1 MNEKEKIRLTTL
13 SHGSGWACKIG
24 PGDLSEILGNLK
36 QINHDSVVLGF
47 EGTDDAAAIRLNDER
62 LLVQTVDFFTP
73 VVDDPYD
80 FGQIAAAN
88 SLSDIYAMGAKPL
101 FALNIV
107 GFPINSL
114 PKSMLTKILQGGQDK
129 AEEAGIP
136 IVGGHS
142 VDDKEPKYGL
152 VVTGDVEESKMWKNS
167 GAKLGDSLVLTKPLG
182 TGIIATGIKK
192 GKVSDDAI
200 KIATKNMSLLN
211 KNAAH
216 ALNGLDVHA
225 VTDVTGFGLLG
236 HLAEMCKGSNV
247 SAEIYFSKLMFLPS
261 VLKLAE
267 SGVIPGGT
275 KRNYDFLFEKVK
287 FGSNLNNTEKYLA
300 CDAQTSGGLLIALNP
315 KDAKTYVESLY
326 TEASIIGSIIDN
338 KSDLIEIK

>member
-1 MNEKEKIRLTTL
+1 MNNKEKIRLTTL

-24 PGDLSEILGNLK
+24 PGDLSEVLGNLK
-36 QINHDSVVLGF
+36 QTNHDSVVLGF
-47 EGTDDAAAIRLNDER
+47 EGADDAAAIRLNDER

-73 VVDDPYD
+73 VVDDPYE
-80 FGQIAAAN
+80 FGQISAAN

-107 GFPINSL
+107 GFPVNSL

-129 AEEAGIP
+129 AKEAGIP

-152 VVTGDVEESKMWKNS
+152 VVTGEVEESKMWTNS
-167 GAKLGDSLVLTKPLG
+167 GARLGDSLVLTKPLG

-200 KIATKNMSLLN
+200 NIATKNMSLLN
-211 KNAAH
+211 RNAAH
-216 ALNGLDVHA
+216 ALKGLDVHA

-236 HLAEMCKGSNV
+236 HLAEMCTGSNV
-247 SAEIYFSKLMFLPS
+247 SSEIYFSNLTFLPS
-261 VLKLAE
+261 VLELAE
-267 SGVIPGGT
+267 SGIIPGGT
-275 KRNYDFLFEKVK
+275 KRNYDFLQKKVK
-287 FGSNLNNTEKYLA
+287 FGSNFNLTQKYLA

-326 TEASIIGSIIDN
+326 PEASIIGTIIR
-338 KSDLIEIK
+338 KKPDLINLR